1 MVSKVK
7 IIGALAFLSSAIAL
21 LAANNPQGD
30 ESCCDEHT
38 TVTERVECSQSGVSV
53 DSAID
58 CTSVR
63 FELKGTFERKSIE
76 TTEYT
81 YTRKEGYDDCE
92 CPEDDTQVRTNSLPV
107 SVSWAMTLGDET
119 RSGTG
124 RVASESLPA
133 DVCEASVSFSV
144 DGCSGSYTASTNLTC
159 SADVSLPSAICT
171 GGHEHFA
178 AYTYRGCDEVNVLQ
192 VASDDPDA
200 PTLSVRK
207 DSSDSRF
214 VLTGTGAGTASVV
227 ITNRCYGSSAS
238 VDVVDVVGFG
248 FGGACGCKTDSL
260 SCESM
265 GESTVTVTAK
275 TNPENYATK
284 VSDGSGDGA
293 SRSLGFSESPQTVRG
308 WYDCDGDGACD
319 SFEPQKTA
327 TVSFVRLGTLDIQ
340 GEDACGQ
347 KGPSS
352 ECGFAPGTDVSIEN
366 TDGLGPR
373 ELEVLGF
380 TPETADD
387 SGESPDFSLS
397 GGSGSWKMAIPSGCP
412 DGTVSLRLYNPEH
425 GCLAVTADVAVASC
439 CCSSCDSQGSG
450 DAKVGSISYSLGLG
464 RDASGR
470 KIPPIRFTLQRTDEL
485 PVIRS
490 RIMSEGRLVVSNAE
504 NTVRALFVRAGEDIP
519 FAEHRFESGP
529 DAFTATEWREGSVRK
544 VSRWTVSGG
553 VWTLTV
559 SEPDGLGGW
568 RVLREE
574 SVVKTTTG
582 DVRLERRTQGGVV
595 RETEYRRI
603 TGYGWFA
610 VRTTVGEGA
619 AAQTIWTAPVGTG
632 SHPGLVASEIRPDGG
647 WIWNEYDADGRPVR
661 ETTPFRDAA
670 PLTDANHRI
679 VGFSGRARRTTH
691 SYEPV
696 DSSDDG
702 SLDRRD
708 PRVTTELVGN
718 DAEGWTVVSRTYR
731 SVFLAENASVR
742 RVIVERAA
750 SPDARFGD
758 PANLRTVTD
767 YHWRN
772 DNAGRVRSRLSESG
786 LLTSYAYE
794 LTATDFTTM
803 AIETPADRPEGLP
816 FKTTYTRTITNL
828 KGDTLREEKWL
839 VTDAEPAILSWTE
852 HERNAAGHRLRSVS
866 SNGETV
872 DETWTCCGPDSTT
885 DADGILTERAYDGLS
900 REVVSTRSGV
910 TTLTTYDAAG
920 RVAEVTRIGAK
931 EGLPT
936 LTATATRG
944 YDAAGRLAWSVGEDG
959 IRTEYAYGLTPEG
972 GEIRTTVR
980 APGTLCAVA
989 NSVACYR
996 DGTMKET
1003 TLNGQLKVTEVP
1015 EPFATTRYEGTN
1027 GVASV
1032 RWIRTETDFLGR
1044 TVAESRPGYN
1054 ATLVTSNRY
1063 DTAGRLVATDS
1074 YAQSV
1079 ESIEP
1084 QPLSSTLF
1092 AYADDGTRILTVND
1106 LNFNG
1111 IADWSETDRIVSND
1125 TRYVSLDGNWW
1136 RETSTWQTRQD
1147 GSPELTLVGRTRTRL
1162 TEVPGVTSRRG
1173 TDTQTLAAETHT
1185 LDARGNAT
1193 VARTRRNREARTTTQ
1208 SISYPDS
1215 TIAATRVTTD
1225 GLLVS
1230 SQSKTGVT
1238 TTYAYDALGRP
1249 TAQTDGRGNTRRTV
1263 YDALGRVAKTIDALG
1278 HETTYTYDALGRQIA
1293 VTDPLGHT
1301 VTTTYDA
1308 EGRVL
1313 AQRGATYPVDYTYDE
1328 YGNKASMTTYRDLA
1342 SGVGDTTRWLYD
1354 EPSGCMT
1361 NKVYADGK
1369 GPTYSYTPDG
1379 KLARRTWA
1387 RGIVTDYSYNSAGQL
1402 ILTTYSDTTPTITMS
1417 YDRVGNMTEATTAN
1431 VVTNLYAYDIY
1442 GNCTNEWQND
1452 FNLTRYYD
1460 TFGRNTGYAI
1470 NGTRQTVI
1478 GYDTFGRISTMQVP
1492 AAEERMNLH
1501 STTTT
1506 PNYNSFHWNYLPG
1519 SDLKASLQYPNGLTA
1534 SWQYDA
1540 NNQLL
1545 QVCNAT
1551 PTNIISQFDY
1561 TYDAAGRRVAMTKS
1575 GLAMSQ
1581 ADTIDYAYNSRCEL
1595 TNALARADVDYNYAY
1610 VYDDIGNR
1618 ISSTER
1624 GTNTVYAANEL
1635 NQYTAV
1641 DDFTPEFDDDGNQT
1655 LVETKTGV
1663 WQVSYNGEN
1672 RPVRWVR
1679 DSDDNVLTMSYDHM
1693 GRRREVDVH
1702 HFFYSGYLQIS
1713 DNNYNDYI
1721 WDPAVPIATKPLIWN
1736 REHHNSYYAHD
1747 GNKNVINVVT
1757 ESSNI
1762 VANYEYAPFGM
1773 IVALCGDSAVRNPW
1787 RFSSEYIDEGT
1798 AIVYYNYRNFD
1809 FVYGRWLCMDPVGEK
1824 GGIGLYGF
1832 CGNNPMTTIDVR
1844 GENPALILF
1853 FLGVFAYPQIA
1864 NAPSNII
1871 DAENSSSSAGALAAI
1886 VDYTAGNLL
1895 TVGVHCCGQLI
1906 GFLKFRYWENVAIKT
1921 VGSRISR
1928 TSSRASA
1935 IGAAFDPVRG
1945 KVAVEIS
1952 GRFIGKPTSVME
1964 EIAGEL
1970 GGLGNSTCCRHPIGA
1985 CVEFKGADVL
1995 LKQNSLIENIR
2006 FTPVIR
2012 PRNNEIL
2019 APCHY
2024 CVKMLEKFHT
2034 GPVDEWQNFRWY
2046 WLPSWWLGD
2055 IMGGGL

>member
-1 MVSKVK
+1 M
-7 IIGALAFLSSAIAL
+7 
-21 LAANNPQGD
+21 
-30 ESCCDEHT
+30 
-38 TVTERVECSQSGVSV
+38 
-53 DSAID
+53 
-58 CTSVR
+58 
-63 FELKGTFERKSIE
+63 
-76 TTEYT
+76 
-81 YTRKEGYDDCE
+81 
-92 CPEDDTQVRTNSLPV
+92 
-107 SVSWAMTLGDET
+107 
-119 RSGTG
+119 
-124 RVASESLPA
+124 
-133 DVCEASVSFSV
+133 
-144 DGCSGSYTASTNLTC
+144 
-159 SADVSLPSAICT
+159 
-171 GGHEHFA
+171 
-178 AYTYRGCDEVNVLQ
+178 
-192 VASDDPDA
+192 
-200 PTLSVRK
+200 
-207 DSSDSRF
+207 
-214 VLTGTGAGTASVV
+214 
-227 ITNRCYGSSAS
+227 
-238 VDVVDVVGFG
+238 
-248 FGGACGCKTDSL
+248 
-260 SCESM
+260 
-265 GESTVTVTAK
+265 
-275 TNPENYATK
+275 
-284 VSDGSGDGA
+284 
-293 SRSLGFSESPQTVRG
+293 
-308 WYDCDGDGACD
+308 
-319 SFEPQKTA
+319 
-327 TVSFVRLGTLDIQ
+327 SFVKLGTLDIQ

-380 TPETADD
+380 TPEKPDD
-387 SGESPDFSLS
+387 SGESPGFTLS
-397 GGSGSWKMAIPSGCP
+397 GGNGSWKMAIPRDCP

-425 GCLAVTADVAVASC
+425 GCCALTADVAVASC
-439 CCSSCDSQGSG
+439 CCSSCDSQGNG
-450 DAKVGSISYSLGLG
+450 EPEVDSISYSLGLG

-470 KIPPIRFTLQRTDEL
+470 KIPPVRFTLQRTDEL
-485 PVIRS
+485 PAIRS

-504 NTVRALFVRAGEDIP
+504 NTVRALFVRTGEDIP

-610 VRTTVGEGA
+610 VRTTVGDGA
-619 AAQTIWTAPVGTG
+619 AAQTTWTAPVGSG
-632 SHPGLVASEIRPDGG
+632 VHSGLVASEIRPDGG

-670 PLTDANHRI
+670 PLADANHRI
-679 VGFSGRARRTTH
+679 VGFSGRARRTTY
-691 SYEPV
+691 SYTPV

-872 DETWTCCGPDSTT
+872 DETWTCCGPDTTT
-885 DADGILTERAYDGLS
+885 DADGLLTERAYDGLS

-910 TTLTTYDAAG
+910 TTLTAYDAAG

-944 YDAAGRLAWSVGEDG
+944 YDSAGRLAWSVGEDG

-980 APGTLCAVA
+980 APGTPCAVT
-989 NSVACYR
+989 NSVVYYR

-1003 TLNGQLKVTEVP
+1003 TLNGQLKVTEVL

-1032 RWIRTETDFLGR
+1032 RWSRTETDFLGR

-1063 DTAGRLVATDS
+1063 GRTGRLVATDS

-1092 AYADDGTRILTVND
+1092 VYSDDGVRILTVSD

-1111 IADWSETDRIVSND
+1111 ATDWNDTDRIVSND
-1125 TRYVSLDGNWW
+1125 TRYVQLAGDWW
-1136 RETSTWQTRQD
+1136 RETSTWQPRQD
-1147 GSPELTLVGRTRTRL
+1147 ASPELTLMGRTRL

-1173 TDTQTLAAETHT
+1173 ADTQTLAAETHT

-1193 VARTRRNREARTTTQ
+1193 VARTRRNREVRTTTQ

-1230 SQSKTGVT
+1230 SRSKTGVT

-1263 YDALGRVAKTIDALG
+1263 YDAQSRVAKIVDALG
-1278 HETTYTYDALGRQIA
+1278 HETTYAYDALGRQIA
-1293 VTDPLGHT
+1293 VTDPLDHT

-1369 GPTYSYTPDG
+1369 GPTYAYTPDG

-1387 RGIVTDYSYNSAGQL
+1387 RGIVTDYSYNNAGQL

-1417 YDRVGNMTEATTAN
+1417 YDRVGNMTEATTAG
-1431 VVTNLYAYDIY
+1431 VVTNLYAYNIY

-1470 NGTRQTVI
+1470 NGTRQTII
-1478 GYDTFGRISTMQVP
+1478 GYDTCGRISTMQVP

-1534 SWQYDA
+1534 SWTYDA

-1551 PTNIISQFDY
+1551 PTNVISQFDY

-1575 GLAMSQ
+1575 GLAMSRN
-1581 ADTIDYAYNSRCEL
+1581 DTIDYAYNSRSEL

-1610 VYDDIGNR
+1610 AYDDIGNR

-1641 DDFTPEFDDDGNQT
+1641 DDFTPEFDADGNQT
-1655 LVETKTGV
+1655 LVKTATGI
-1663 WQVSYNGEN
+1663 WRIAYNGEN
-1672 RPVRWVR
+1672 RPVVWCRTLDGFR
-1679 DSDDNVLTMSYDHM
+1679 LAMTYDHM
-1693 GRRREVDVH
+1693 GRRRDKNKRQ
-1702 HFFYSGYLQIS
+1702 FFYYWYFQVS
-1713 DNNYNDYI
+1713 DNRDNAYI
-1721 WDPAVPIATKPLIWN
+1721 WNPTEPIATRTLTWFEN
-1736 REHHNSYYAHD
+1736 GHSHYFVHD
-1747 GNKNVINVVT
+1747 GNKNVVEVVREDHNV
-1757 ESSNI
+1757 
-1762 VANYEYAPFGM
+1762 AAHYEYSDFGVVIARSGSCESANSFRFSNELSDDESM
-1773 IVALCGDSAVRNPW
+1773 TLYYNFRYLEPKSGRWMRRDPAEEHMGVCLYGYVGNTIHARFDLLGLRNCCACGSCQIDKVEMDDARLTGYKIVSGAGWEKMVYDENALTHATQDEILEKILGEVKKKSDDIVSGFNFVVNQTTTMGALFQPRVRHSRKVSYRIRRCRHKYRWFGDCRWERQVREVVDFDGEWTGPDSNDFDMENADWIALFYTPDKISAVNKMKALVE
-1787 RFSSEYIDEGT
+1787 S
-1798 AIVYYNYRNFD
+1798 AA
-1809 FVYGRWLCMDPVGEK
+1809 K
-1824 GGIGLYGF
+1824 GSL
-1832 CGNNPMTTIDVR
+1832 NEVSRDKM
-1844 GENPALILF
+1844 
-1853 FLGVFAYPQIA
+1853 FAR
-1864 NAPSNII
+1864 
-1871 DAENSSSSAGALAAI
+1871 LK
-1886 VDYTAGNLL
+1886 NL
-1895 TVGVHCCGQLI
+1895 TGC
-1906 GFLKFRYWENVAIKT
+1906 
-1921 VGSRISR
+1921 
-1928 TSSRASA
+1928 
-1935 IGAAFDPVRG
+1935 
-1945 KVAVEIS
+1945 
-1952 GRFIGKPTSVME
+1952 
-1964 EIAGEL
+1964 
-1970 GGLGNSTCCRHPIGA
+1970 
-1985 CVEFKGADVL
+1985 
-1995 LKQNSLIENIR
+1995 
-2006 FTPVIR
+2006 
-2012 PRNNEIL
+2012 EIL
-2019 APCHY
+2019 
-2024 CVKMLEKFHT
+2024 E
-2034 GPVDEWQNFRWY
+2034 EE
-2046 WLPSWWLGD
+2046 SE
-2055 IMGGGL
+2055 